1 MQGDADERKHAKP
14 AQADASAVRVLVNA
28 ARLTC
33 RGQDILE
40 GTRFIVGQ
48 RDINKLISRI
58 PTALPRISP
67 ACFATV
73 CDYDYAMLGAPDAI
87 HRPMV
92 YIVMCLFPRVSI
104 SPKVVPYDI
113 TYKSYNTL
121 TRIQKDVEVS
131 KDLTIL

>member
-73 CDYDYAMLGAPDAI
+73 CDYDYAMLGAWSLLGWLADAI
-87 HRPMV
+87 ERPILLSCM
-92 YIVMCLFPRVSI
+92 YEYRVC
-104 SPKVVPYDI
+104 VCFHV
-113 TYKSYNTL
+113 
-121 TRIQKDVEVS
+121 
-131 KDLTIL
+131 

>member
-58 PTALPRISP
+58 PNALPRISP

-73 CDYDYAMLGAPDAI
+73 CDYDYAMLGAWSLELAGMACRC
-87 HRPMV
+87 HRATDLLLSCM
-92 YIVMCLFPRVSI
+92 YEYRVF
-104 SPKVVPYDI
+104 
-113 TYKSYNTL
+113 
-121 TRIQKDVEVS
+121 VS
-131 KDLTIL
+131 TCKHLANR